1 MGRSS
6 LRASLIAIKHP
17 KYGFITIS
25 IQAFNPKAM
34 DGKTQPLE
42 VYITTN
48 MNNVGSE
55 KDYTTQE
62 EDKNNQQQGKEFVV
76 AELFHIVKTIQHP
89 TSKNLPT
96 YRP

>member
-6 LRASLIAIKHP
+6 LRASLITIVHKKKI

-25 IQAFNPKAM
+25 IWPFNPKAM

-42 VYITTN
+42 VYIATN

-55 KDYTTQE
+55 KNYT
-62 EDKNNQQQGKEFVV
+62 
-76 AELFHIVKTIQHP
+76 I
-89 TSKNLPT
+89 
-96 YRP
+96 